1 MKKQIILIEDSE
13 FQAFLFKKII
23 EDVTLKFNYEVT
35 IFDRGLEALQYIKDN
50 QKYISLVIIDLM
62 LPDCSGFDIISVINK
77 FKNKLPIIVLS
88 ANNDKD
94 LFIKAIK
101 LGADNYFV
109 KGSSEK
115 ELGEFYNAI
124 VGVIK
129 D

>member
-13 FQAFLFKKII
+13 IQGLLFKKMI

-62 LPDCSGFDIISVINK
+62 LPDCSGFDIISAINK
-77 FKNKLPIIVLS
+77 FKNKLPVIILS

-129 D
+129 E